1 MTIAVLLVVFLGNIS
16 LIVVST
22 RMVTKPLHR
31 LAESADEVARGNF
44 NIDKIPVQSMDE
56 VGVVTGAFNQ
66 MVESIRNYIDQLT
79 ETMERENQLKEREL
93 MMQSHLKDAQ
103 LKYLQAQINPHFLFN
118 TLNAERSWL

>member
-1 MTIAVLLVVFLGNIS
+1 M
-16 LIVVST
+16 
-22 RMVTKPLHR
+22 
-31 LAESADEVARGNF
+31 ARGNF

-103 LKYLQAQINPHFLFN
+103 LKYL
-118 TLNAERSWL
+118 